1 MSKFLKL
8 PHYLINTRHITMIS
22 MYEGQYHIH
31 IGKSVENS
39 IQGFTM
45 LGTGFFTRDTS
56 TIVIKEKEH
65 PENYKIVGEWI
76 KKNEDL

>member
-8 PHYLINTRHITMIS
+8 TNYLINTRYITMIDI
-22 MYEGQYHIH
+22 YKGEYHIH
-31 IGKSVENS
+31 IGKSVENN

-45 LGTGFFTRDTS
+45 FGTGFFSSDTS
-56 TIVIKEKEH
+56 TIAIKEKEH
-65 PENYKIVGEWI
+65 ADNYKIVTDWI

>member
-8 PHYLINTRHITMIS
+8 TYHLINTRYITMIS
-22 MYEGQYHIH
+22 VYRGEYHIH
-31 IGKSVENS
+31 IGKSVENH

-45 LGTGFFTRDTS
+45 FGTGFFSRDAS
-56 TIVIKEKEH
+56 TIAIKEKEH
-65 PENYKIVGEWI
+65 PENYKIVTDWI

>member
-8 PHYLINTRHITMIS
+8 TYHLINTRHITMIS

-45 LGTGFFTRDTS
+45 LGT
-56 TIVIKEKEH
+56 
-65 PENYKIVGEWI
+65 
-76 KKNEDL
+76 

>member
-8 PHYLINTRHITMIS
+8 TNYLINTRYITMIS
-22 MYEGQYHIH
+22 VYEGQYNIH

-45 LGTGFFTRDTS
+45 LGSGFFSRDTS

-65 PENYKIVGEWI
+65 ADNYKIVTDWI

>member
-8 PHYLINTRHITMIS
+8 SYHLINTRYITMIS
-22 MYEGQYHIH
+22 VYEGQYHIH

-45 LGTGFFTRDTS
+45 FGSGFFSRDTS

-65 PENYKIVGEWI
+65 ADNYKIVTDWI
-76 KKNEDL
+76 KTNEDL